1 MRGQFVRNMLELFRA
16 PCERLDSCRN
26 NHAAGLPVFA
36 IFGGETKAHAVFFYA
51 FNLSGVAV
59 RHGLGLKPAA
69 VVDEATQRQRGSDGV
84 SSRGLVALQ
93 REILIRVGEVG
104 ARQGRAKK
112 HEFGHVF
119 LPERHGLAKDRS
131 EEHTSELQSHSD
143 LVCRLLLEKK
153 KQRTRRNT
161 REAYGTATSPTEAKA
176 RRCRGGL
183 R

>member
-1 MRGQFVRNMLELFRA
+1 MRNMLELFRA

-26 NHAAGLPVFA
+26 NHAAGLPDFA

-93 REILIRVGEVG
+93 REILIRIREVG
-104 ARQGRAKK
+104 ARQRRAKK
-112 HEFGHVF
+112 HEFWHMP
-119 LPERHGLAKDRS
+119 LPERHGLAKDADI
-131 EEHTSELQSHSD
+131 QSIGRFQMS
-143 LVCRLLLEKK
+143 
-153 KQRTRRNT
+153 
-161 REAYGTATSPTEAKA
+161 GS
-176 RRCRGGL
+176 
-183 R
+183 